1 MITFW
6 FLAEHSIYVLN
17 PLSLAYFW
25 AVAAAIGDFWLLFNF
40 SNSSS
45 SSLRSLLGRNWEF
58 YQIFFWNISEK
69 TLFDYMMFIWKMQRQ
84 LDFLSYLGPYQHHWS
99 VRLVMPNLKIVKMLK
114 VPQYNELQWSKL
126 VLKRLWP
133 HLAIL
138 PQCFQSF
145 PGPQRKSRR
154 EKRPAI
160 AILFHF
166 FSFSHFLTV
175 FG

>member
-17 PLSLAYFW
+17 PFSLAYFW

-114 VPQYNELQWSKL
+114 VPQYNALQIVTSFSHFASMFSKL
-126 VLKRLWP
+126 SGATTEKQ
-133 HLAIL
+133 A
-138 PQCFQSF
+138 
-145 PGPQRKSRR
+145 RKTSCNCDFV
-154 EKRPAI
+154 P
-160 AILFHF
+160 LFF
-166 FSFSHFLTV
+166 LFSFSHRV
-175 FG
+175 WIG

>member
-1 MITFW
+1 MFW
-6 FLAEHSIYVLN
+6 TPFPWHIS
-17 PLSLAYFW
+17 
-25 AVAAAIGDFWLLFNF
+25 GLLQQ
-40 SNSSS
+40 
-45 SSLRSLLGRNWEF
+45 LLGIFGSFSTFPIPPRHPSDRSWEEIESF
-58 YQIFFWNISEK
+58 IKSFFGIFQKKPCLI
-69 TLFDYMMFIWKMQRQ
+69 MMFIWKMQRQ

-99 VRLVMPNLKIVKMLK
+99 VGLVMPNLKIVKMLK
-114 VPQYNELQWSKL
+114 VPQYNALQWSKL